1 MGLVKL
7 ALTDEAGRVLSEN
20 FYWHAPQASGYRG
33 LNDLP
38 AEVACSAVRRVAGG
52 ATRVEVELTNRG
64 PAVAL
69 AVEATLRDAASG
81 ARLLHAYASDN
92 FVSLLPGE
100 RRLLTIETPVAPAG
114 GGMLVEVKGWNVGAT
129 TAPVR
134 AGR

>member
-100 RRLLTIETPVAPAG
+100 RRRLTIETPAGNARAPLRVG
-114 GGMLVEVKGWNVGAT
+114 LKGWNVRA
-129 TAPVR
+129 ASVPVAAAR
-134 AGR
+134 